1 MRETI
6 AIFMSIMLCFL
17 TACNMQK
24 SDNGAGINPEAFVI
38 LDSEVWPQ
46 NEYTEEL
53 PVPAGQINNAYIDSQ
68 NNFCFI
74 LVGDISKT
82 EFDEYI
88 SSLKNKGYSETEYVT
103 EEISSEGYTSI
114 GTLYS
119 NGTTSISVSFADSTM
134 GMYIVRE

>member
-1 MRETI
+1 
-6 AIFMSIMLCFL
+6 
-17 TACNMQK
+17 MQK

>member
-17 TACNMQK
+17 TAYNMQE
-24 SDNGAGINPEAFVI
+24 SDNGVGINPEAFVI

-53 PVPAGQINNAYIDSQ
+53 PVPAGQINNAYIDFQ

-88 SSLKNKGYSETEYVT
+88 SSLKNKGYFCSL
-103 EEISSEGYTSI
+103 SH
-114 GTLYS
+114 LL
-119 NGTTSISVSFADSTM
+119 
-134 GMYIVRE
+134 